1 MPSGTL
7 RGPNF
12 ATPGQSRS
20 NEIPYLLEM
29 DPGSHKLRALF
40 AAKNGRPLVC
50 RSFRQDDAT

>member
-12 ATPGQSRS
+12 ATRGQSRS

-29 DPGSHKLRALF
+29 DSGSHKLRALF
-40 AAKNGRPLVC
+40 AAKNGRPLVAA
-50 RSFRQDDAT
+50 RFAKMDAT